1 MNAYNSERNEIIEKT
16 NTPLERYITNSN
28 EKELLA
34 VEIDIG
40 RSAILIPK
48 LKA

>member
-1 MNAYNSERNEIIEKT
+1 MNAYNSERNTITEKP
-16 NTPLERYITNSN
+16 NTPLERPTAS

-34 VEIDIG
+34 VEIDNG
-40 RSAILIPK
+40 RSAIIIPK